1 MINKAFVFLLSILT
15 FCQTFQVDSESS
27 ITIETIE
34 ELNKEIANEI
44 SKALNL
50 DIKKITQF
58 DI

>member
-1 MINKAFVFLLSILT
+1 MFLLPILT

-50 DIKKITQF
+50 DTKKITQF

>member
-1 MINKAFVFLLSILT
+1 MINKAFVFLLPILT

-34 ELNKEIANEI
+34 KLNKEIANEI

-50 DIKKITQF
+50 DTKKITQF